1 MDLNELL
8 LAENIN
14 IEQLQKGLKHIG
26 LNLSRFDGVLEE
38 QIPVLIELLKI
49 AVDIDPKVST
59 KFTKMDLRSKL
70 EKVLK
75 GQQVNKQNNVVVSEI
90 DLFKKGVSKKQV
102 NKPQPNAIPD
112 GKISNATKK
121 LNLGKVKFFD
131 HRINNF
137 GIIVGI
143 VDGVECHV
151 SSANVLNPPINDDDI
166 VIYEAVKNRDSR
178 FKAANVSK
186 NIPVFIF
193 NKESSSNSYAYPL
206 FDDLLEKEITL
217 TEKLETGFANV
228 NAKYYQ
234 ISSWRTSVIPSEII
248 QKAES
253 ISFGRAI
260 IVKLLPNLNEYKGT
274 IEWLTSFLQTELKE
288 AEINSIYSDVINN
301 FEQKSIPEIKK
312 EIKNIEDISF
322 FKIYLEEK
330 KKTLNKIS
338 FVLWGLGDAEKLP
351 KPSTQKEVDIW
362 RFEVLPSLDWMT
374 IQQVLTKLLSEQG
387 PTKQVEE
394 SYKYLI
400 GQGWEINSIEELK
413 EVISFIEMFKTEFPE
428 IDLVE
433 NSFKCSDSKFYI
445 KLYTNDILNKISNN
459 TIISCLADIVSSE
472 EKIELL
478 NIIYLKNRNTLQ
490 VQVIYNYI
498 ISEGLQINN
507 TAELKSV
514 TVFLQKFKVIFPFI
528 SIEATNFR
536 CLKNEFYIE
545 LFDKGILTILSD
557 DLIADIIKDLSSDED
572 KVRFIENLPIEKTI
586 YFYINTKSLKKH
598 KVNFVNKILDKEI
611 NDIEYLCF
619 DLEFSGLVVTELA
632 WQTRNITNVE
642 KSKNN
647 INQKVNQLIL
657 DLLDSKLV
665 IGQNIK
671 EFDLQVLASY
681 NSSATA
687 ICNVWDTIEVEMY
700 LNPTRHSFA
709 LITNHNALDDTRK
722 TYELFKNQLLRIC
735 FLNENDYNN
744 LITYLP
750 KHICDKIKLLK
761 ENPILKILSE
771 SDLIDKSNKYFRTN
785 PKYNAIPLETL
796 EKINDYLLGENN
808 FTFVIPEILWETFS
822 RNYNFNLLSKSFD
835 FTQSISK
842 DNLINTKFEDRFL
855 KLVLVRYTEYKIEQD
870 ESLLYM
876 HLPQFIQ
883 RKLNNEI
890 QNAICENDNYIK
902 SDKYVCILPTELD
915 LLNIHNLNKQILFI
929 GEDLFK
935 ITNKVTII
943 EKITF
948 NELFDK
954 LSDNPQFVNIAS
966 GSSFV
971 PINKEICDLFVI
983 DKLPIYFRN
992 IWIEKTEKGFFSIV
1006 CNIDIDRQVL
1016 EQNIDKKSINWS
1028 SGSNQINGHLLIPDV
1043 YNSWHNAIQKRTL
1056 PETLNRDLYWS
1067 FQFKLIGGFNSKVNS
1082 KILLINNINELSLL
1096 QTYARKLGYF
1106 VPDSNATLARQI
1118 EILHSHNS
1126 GSKIIILPLKKLNNL
1141 ILANHAEPL
1150 AYFFDGFLIQEIVEM
1165 FRGDETVFKQKM
1177 KQISGDIKI
1186 IAGIDLDNKIIELS
1200 TFDLLCLYTPLINYY
1215 THLIKDNH
1223 CDSQLYLCDSRIP
1236 EFNGLAELLGLE
1248 IMKSVLWRS
1257 EKEYENEIILSNE
1270 ILGRNTSRDFF
1281 ETSSSNG
1288 ISNKIN
1294 EAKEILRHIF
1304 LPDDKDGVPYNWKPE
1319 QEKYLD
1325 VILPAQRDLLI
1336 TLPTGAGKSVL
1347 FQAPAIFRASFTN
1360 KLSLVITPLK
1370 ALMHDQSYAL
1380 WQKGMYSNVD
1390 YLSGDKTQAEV
1401 NDIYKRIV
1409 GGEIT
1414 LLYITPE
1421 RFRSRSFKSAFLT
1434 RLTVDSGAEYIIFDE
1449 AHCISQWG
1457 QEFRPDY
1464 MNAARV
1470 ISKLSKSYGMK
1481 KLLFSATIS
1490 DQVAKQIEAIL
1501 PGVKPINNESKVF
1514 NPIREHININFNHL
1528 KKDEKKILKIV
1539 EYLKKG
1545 FDKDLSKA
1553 IVFVKTRMQVDKGV
1567 EDFIEAIKE
1576 HWSDSGLDEKVGGFH
1591 AGMDADEREETYNKF
1606 KEGDNVILFATK
1618 AFGMG
1623 MDIPDIHYL
1632 AHYSP
1637 PSTFEDYL
1645 QEVGRAGRD
1654 KDKLEIA
1661 GFSNENPIN
1670 AICLTGDNDFKSLK
1684 DQLLNTRITWL
1695 SIKEVKSIVENYIKT
1710 FVPLVANPDIFVPVP
1725 FDLYSLSTDNTSEN
1739 ANVLFR
1745 LSLHWLEQ
1753 LNRIKLGYF
1762 TITHLEFSTNS
1773 LGNLATKIVK
1783 CTSDDSLRVCNALI
1797 ECYNP
1802 ILIDAENSQFVQI
1815 SIAKLRS
1822 ASKLSLTSLMS
1833 ELIVLNTQNIIQLN
1847 QNIVLKPYEIRNS
1860 EISYNCSIPIKSNRK
1875 YVALEFMFEVAYE
1888 LLNDTELG
1896 EDKSFNSDELNEIME
1911 NVFNKNYKYSIVIKN
1926 KNDID
1931 EEKPE
1936 FNIPFSFEDKYGKW
1950 KSYFLDIKYK
1960 RKKHAFSI
1968 LRQLDK
1974 ITVKSD
1980 ISKGN
1985 KGRKNRSVIQ
1995 TVFNGY
2001 DKNTEWKSLLN
2012 NLKKNCI
2019 AILNYI
2025 GEKNIKNV
2033 KKFNWADIIKE
2044 LKLKIS
2050 YKEFDSV
2057 LFILSV
2063 LGYIQSSGLMPSGIE
2078 IAITGLDA
2086 IDEVNNDDDKAI
2098 FGNFNQTQ
2106 EIRELK
2112 LVALEALSTLSQN
2125 QHDNFIKG
2133 FFECKNAEE
2142 LIRLLV
2148 DSGISNELIDKHRG
2162 KAIEE
2167 AEEGLNK
2174 EQKAAYYSP
2183 VDNHINVMAGPGSG
2197 KTHTLSLRVAR
2208 LIHRE
2213 GVRPEEIIVLAYNR
2227 SVVSE
2232 LKSRLGNLFSKLGY
2246 GSLTRYIEIN
2256 TFHGFAK
2263 KYCSEQIGDDVNN
2276 FDSWEP
2282 TLLNV
2287 LKDTPGLITNRLPV
2301 IKHILIDEFQDIND
2315 VRIEILQEFIKVYS
2329 NCNLKIFIIGDPNQ
2343 SIYGYDRD
2351 FLNPYVYYKKFDDLF
2366 KPLHFNLINNHRSY
2380 PIILSTASALLNL
2393 PEERQHLIPQAIYE
2407 PSEDFLNNNP
2417 YVEVYDTLIEPSKIW
2432 YKNIDPLLLETIN
2445 ERKYSQIAVLFRTN
2459 NELYR
2464 GLQKIKEQNLQNVR
2478 IRIQGSLT
2486 YEFTRIRECFEV
2498 IQFIKKQTS
2507 EYIPTNFKEVIILK
2521 IHELVIDYPN
2531 WNVFYLRVMLALVLE
2546 FIEQIKEQETFN
2558 SLLTFIDDL
2567 SRKDDGQLYKVYE
2580 KYKGIMNIGDET
2592 EIVLSTMH
2600 KVKGLEFDCV
2610 IVTPSL
2616 SRMPLNID
2624 LTKGTIQEHYDE
2636 ESRLAFVSYTRAKYR
2651 LLVYKYNRENCLA
2664 ESKNFIPDVA
2674 LIGSLGTPA
2683 SSDISK
2689 LNIGWS
2695 AREFNFRGGIN
2706 DYIKSNLKSGD
2717 LVKIKLTTHGLHQ
2730 FYEILD
2736 MNNTIVGQL
2745 SIAAGNLRMDGLT
2758 GFVINEIVQ
2767 YSYQETLDYDA
2778 KNGFNYA
2785 NNWCEGAKL
2794 LGYIYL
2800 VDFAGYGKI

>member
-1 MDLNELL
+1 MRIEDLIKENSIDLGDIKKRFKNLELDFSKFQNIDKNRINEL
-8 LAENIN
+8 
-14 IEQLQKGLKHIG
+14 
-26 LNLSRFDGVLEE
+26 F
-38 QIPVLIELLKI
+38 VLI
-49 AVDIDPKVST
+49 
-59 KFTKMDLRSKL
+59 
-70 EKVLK
+70 
-75 GQQVNKQNNVVVSEI
+75 
-90 DLFKKGVSKKQV
+90 
-102 NKPQPNAIPD
+102 
-112 GKISNATKK
+112 KK
-121 LNLGKVKFFD
+121 LKKFDF
-131 HRINNF
+131 IN
-137 GIIVGI
+137 
-143 VDGVECHV
+143 
-151 SSANVLNPPINDDDI
+151 S
-166 VIYEAVKNRDSR
+166 
-178 FKAANVSK
+178 
-186 NIPVFIF
+186 
-193 NKESSSNSYAYPL
+193 
-206 FDDLLEKEITL
+206 
-217 TEKLETGFANV
+217 
-228 NAKYYQ
+228 
-234 ISSWRTSVIPSEII
+234 SVIKKKFLKSEFDSFLR
-248 QKAES
+248 QTKARNKNTFHEKNADSLSMPMKAEQQGELIPKS
-253 ISFGRAI
+253 IYKNEILNFEKKTISELYVTI
-260 IVKLLPNLNEYKGT
+260 PNIKD
-274 IEWLTSFLQTELKE
+274 
-288 AEINSIYSDVINN
+288 NSIYNKFI
-301 FEQKSIPEIKK
+301 
-312 EIKNIEDISF
+312 
-322 FKIYLEEK
+322 EEK
-330 KKTLNKIS
+330 KRTFNKFS
-338 FVLWGLGDAEKLP
+338 FVLWALDELEKLP
-351 KPSTQKEVDIW
+351 IISNKDELNIW
-362 RFEVLPSLDWMT
+362 HYEVLPSLEWQKL
-374 IQQVLTKLLSEQG
+374 QQVLKILLAEQF
-387 PTKQVEE
+387 PILHIEE

-400 GQGWEINSIEELK
+400 SKGWDINSEEELQEVIGFLEVFTTTFPSITLKEDNFRCQTNQFYIEIYNKGIIKELSEARTKQYIEELK
-413 EVISFIEMFKTEFPE
+413 TDNEKADFIE
-428 IDLVE
+428 
-433 NSFKCSDSKFYI
+433 
-445 KLYTNDILNKISNN
+445 
-459 TIISCLADIVSSE
+459 
-472 EKIELL
+472 
-478 NIIYLKNRNTLQ
+478 R
-490 VQVIYNYI
+490 
-498 ISEGLQINN
+498 
-507 TAELKSV
+507 
-514 TVFLQKFKVIFPFI
+514 
-528 SIEATNFR
+528 
-536 CLKNEFYIE
+536 
-545 LFDKGILTILSD
+545 
-557 DLIADIIKDLSSDED
+557 
-572 KVRFIENLPIEKTI
+572 LPLEKTI
-586 YFYINTKSLKKH
+586 YYYNNVKSLKKH
-598 KVNFVNKILDKEI
+598 KTIFVNKFLDKEI
-611 NDIEYLCF
+611 NNIEYVCF
-619 DLEFSGLVVTELA
+619 DLEFNGLVVTELA
-632 WQTRNITNVE
+632 WQSKTAINVE
-642 KSKNN
+642 KNTNN
-647 INQKVNQLIL
+647 INQRINELIL
-657 DLLDSKLV
+657 DILDSKLV

-671 EFDLQVLASY
+671 DFDLPVLTSY
-681 NSSATA
+681 NVKATS
-687 ICNVWDTIEVEMY
+687 ICNVWDTIDVEMY

-709 LITNHNALDDTRK
+709 LITNHNALDDTKK

-735 FLNENDYNN
+735 FLNENDYYN
-744 LITYLP
+744 LIAYLP
-750 KHICDKIKLLK
+750 KHICDIINLLK
-761 ENPILKILSE
+761 ENPLLKILSE
-771 SDLIDKSNKYFRTN
+771 SDLVDKSNKFFRTN
-785 PKYNAIPLETL
+785 PKYNAIPSETL
-796 EKINDYLLGENN
+796 EKINDYLLGGNDL
-808 FTFVIPEILWETFS
+808 TFVVPEILWETFS
-822 RNYNFNLLSKSFD
+822 RNYNFDFLSKSSD
-835 FTQSISK
+835 LTQSISK
-842 DNLINTKFEDRFL
+842 ENLLNTKFEDGFL

-870 ESLLYM
+870 ESLLYK

-883 RKLNNEI
+883 RKLTNEI
-890 QNAICENDNYIK
+890 QNAICENNNQFN
-902 SDKYVCILPTELD
+902 SDKYICILPTELD
-915 LLNIHNLNKQILFI
+915 LLNSYNLNKHILFI

-935 ITNKVTII
+935 ITNKVTIT

-954 LSDNPQFVNIAS
+954 LSENPQFVNIAS

-971 PINKEICDLFVI
+971 PISKEICDLFVI
-983 DKLPIYFRN
+983 DKLPKYFKN
-992 IWIEKTEKGFFSIV
+992 IWIEKIEKGFYSIA
-1006 CNIDIDRQVL
+1006 CNIDIDRQIS
-1016 EQNIDKKSINWS
+1016 EQNIIKNSINWS
-1028 SGSNQINGHLLIPDV
+1028 NSSDQIEKYLLIPDV

-1056 PETLNRDLYWS
+1056 PETLNRDLYWA
-1067 FQFKLIGGFNSKVNS
+1067 FQFKLIGGFNSKIKS
-1082 KILLINNINELSLL
+1082 KILLINNANEMGLL
-1096 QTYARKLGYF
+1096 QTYAQKLGYF

-1118 EILHSHNS
+1118 EILHSHNNR
-1126 GSKIIILPLKKLNNL
+1126 SKIIILPLTKLNNL
-1141 ILANHAEPL
+1141 IFANHTEPL
-1150 AYFFDGFLIQEIVEM
+1150 AYFFDGFLIQEIIEM
-1165 FRGDETVFKQKM
+1165 YRGDETVFKQNIN
-1177 KQISGDIKI
+1177 QISEDIKI
-1186 IAGIDLDNKIIELS
+1186 KAGIDVDNKIIELS
-1200 TFDLLCLYTPLINYY
+1200 TFDLLCLHAPLINYY

-1248 IMKSVLWRS
+1248 IMKSVLWKS
-1257 EKEYENEIILSNE
+1257 EKEYENEILLSNE
-1270 ILGRNTSRDFF
+1270 IFGRNTSQDFF
-1281 ETSSSNG
+1281 ETNSSND
-1288 ISNKIN
+1288 ILNKIN

-1319 QEKYLD
+1319 QEKYLN

-1347 FQAPAIFRASFTN
+1347 FQAPAIFRASFSN

-1421 RFRSRSFKSAFLT
+1421 RFRSRAFKSAFLT

-1470 ISKLSKSYGMK
+1470 ISTLSKSYGMK

-1501 PGVKPINNESKVF
+1501 PGVKPIDNESKIF

-1528 KKDEKKILKIV
+1528 RKDEKKILKIV
-1539 EYLKKG
+1539 DYLKNG

-1553 IVFVKTRMQVDKGV
+1553 IIFVKTRMQVDKGV

-1591 AGMDADEREETYNKF
+1591 AGMDADEREETYKKF
-1606 KEGDNVILFATK
+1606 KAGDNVILFATK

-1654 KDKLEIA
+1654 KNKLEIA

-1684 DQLLNTRITWL
+1684 DQLINTRLTWL
-1695 SIKEVKSIVENYIKT
+1695 DIKEVKSIVENYIKA
-1710 FVPLVANPDIFVPVP
+1710 FVPLVVNPDFFVPVP

-1739 ANVLFR
+1739 ATVLFR

-1753 LNRIKLGYF
+1753 LKRIKLGYF
-1762 TITHLEFSTNS
+1762 TITHLEFSTSS
-1773 LGNLATKIVK
+1773 LENLVTKIVK
-1783 CTSDDSLRVCNALI
+1783 CTSDDSLKVCNALI
-1797 ECYNP
+1797 ECFSHVFV
-1802 ILIDAENSQFVQI
+1802 DAENTQFVQI

-1822 ASKLSLTSLMS
+1822 ASKLSLSNLMS
-1833 ELIVLNTQNIIQLN
+1833 ELIILHAQNIIHLN
-1847 QNIVLKPYEIRNS
+1847 QNIVLNPYEIRQS
-1860 EISYNCSIPIKSNRK
+1860 EISYNCSKPIKSERK
-1875 YVALEFMFEVAYE
+1875 YIALEFMFDIANE
-1888 LLNDTELG
+1888 LLNQTKLG
-1896 EDKSFNSDELNEIME
+1896 EDSSFNSDQLNEIME
-1911 NVFNKNYKYSIVIKN
+1911 FVFDKNYKYSIVIKN
-1926 KNDID
+1926 KNGID

-1950 KSYFLDIKYK
+1950 KSYYLDIKYK

-1968 LRQLDK
+1968 LRQLNK
-1974 ITVKSD
+1974 ITVKSV
-1980 ISKGN
+1980 IPKGN
-1985 KGRKNRSVIQ
+1985 QSRKKRSVIQ

-2086 IDEVNNDDDKAI
+2086 IDELNNIDDKAI
-2098 FGNFNQTQ
+2098 FDNFNQTQ

-2133 FFECKNAEE
+2133 FFECKDAEE
-2142 LIRLLV
+2142 LIKLLV
-2148 DSGISNELIDKHRG
+2148 DNGISNELIDKHRG
-2162 KAIEE
+2162 KAIQEE
-2167 AEEGLNK
+2167 EDGLND

-2213 GVRPEEIIVLAYNR
+2213 GVKPEEIIVLAYNR

-2232 LKSRLGNLFSKLGY
+2232 LKSRLGDLFSKLGY
-2246 GSLTRYIEIN
+2246 GSLTKKIEIN

-2263 KYCSEQIGDDVNN
+2263 KYCSEQIGDGVNN

-2329 NCNLKIFIIGDPNQ
+2329 KCNLKIFIIGDPNQ
-2343 SIYGYDRD
+2343 SIYGYDRKY
-2351 FLNPYVYYKKFDDLF
+2351 LNPYVYYDKFNELF
-2366 KPLHFNLINNHRSY
+2366 NPLQFSLRNNHRSY
-2380 PIILSTASALLNL
+2380 PLILSTASALLNL

-2407 PSEDFLNNNP
+2407 PSEDFLDNRP
-2417 YVEVYDTLIEPSKIW
+2417 YVEVYDTLIEPSEIW
-2432 YKNIDPLLLETIN
+2432 YKKLNPLLLETIN
-2445 ERKYSQIAVLFRTN
+2445 EKKYSQIAILFRTN

-2464 GLQKIKEQNLQNVR
+2464 GLQKIKDQNLQNIR
-2478 IRIQGSLT
+2478 IRIQGSLS

-2498 IQFIKKQTS
+2498 ILFIKSQES
-2507 EYIPTNFKEVIILK
+2507 EFIPTNFDEVIKLK
-2521 IHELVIDYPN
+2521 IYELIDTYPN
-2531 WNVFYLRVMLALVLE
+2531 WNEFYLRVMLALVYE
-2546 FIEQIKEQETFN
+2546 FIELNKDQETFA
-2558 SLLTFIDDL
+2558 SLLKYISDVTQ
-2567 SRKDDGQLYKVYE
+2567 KDDGQLYKVYE
-2580 KYKGIMNIGDET
+2580 KYKGIMNIGDKT

-2616 SRMPLNID
+2616 SKMPLNID

-2636 ESRLAFVSYTRAKYR
+2636 ESRLAFVAYTRAKYR
-2651 LLVYKYNRENCLA
+2651 LLVYKHLRENCLA
-2664 ESKNFIPDVA
+2664 ENINFIPDAAV
-2674 LIGSLGTPA
+2674 IGSLGTPA
-2683 SSDISK
+2683 LSDISK

-2695 AREFNFRGGIN
+2695 AKDFNYNKGIN
-2706 DYIKSNLKSGD
+2706 DYIKINIKSGD
-2717 LVKIKLTTHGLHQ
+2717 LVSINLTTHGLHS
-2730 FYEILD
+2730 FYEITD
-2736 MNNTIVGQL
+2736 QSGIIVGQL
-2745 SIAAGNLRMDGLT
+2745 SMPTGQPHEDKYKKQEALRKHGLK

-2767 YSYQETLDYDA
+2767 YSYSETLDYDA
-2778 KNGFNYA
+2778 KNGTNYA
-2785 NNWCEGAKL
+2785 NAWCEGARL
-2794 LGYIYL
+2794 QGYIYL